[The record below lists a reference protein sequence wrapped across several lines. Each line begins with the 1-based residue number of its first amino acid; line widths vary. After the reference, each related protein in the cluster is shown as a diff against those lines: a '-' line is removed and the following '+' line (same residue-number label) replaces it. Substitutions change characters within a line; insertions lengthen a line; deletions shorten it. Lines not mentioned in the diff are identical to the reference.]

1 MFGHRSF
8 LRIGSLNDASIK
20 GLLMEGMEL
29 EKFSY
34 SFDQAVD
41 VHGKVQG
48 EVRSGTLQL
57 VFANLPPN
65 EIIDWMLNPRKYKD
79 GTIVLYDMND
89 TPLQKISFT
98 TAACIGMDINYSEVG
113 GTYTSTRIILYAKKL
128 IINSIIIENDWKNI

>member
-20 GLLMEGMEL
+20 GLLTDGLEL

-41 VHGKVQG
+41 IHGKVQG

-57 VFANLPPN
+57 TFANLPTN
-65 EIIDWMLNPRKYKD
+65 EVIDWMLNSRKYKD
-79 GTIVLYDMND
+79 GTIVMCDMND
-89 TPLQKISFT
+89 TPLQKISFA
-98 TAACIGMDINYSEVG
+98 TAACIGMDINFSEAG
-113 GTYTSTRIILYAKKL
+113 GTYASTRIALYARKL
-128 IINSIIIENDWKNI
+128 TIGGIIVENDWKNI

>member
-48 EVRSGTLQL
+48 KVRSGTLQL